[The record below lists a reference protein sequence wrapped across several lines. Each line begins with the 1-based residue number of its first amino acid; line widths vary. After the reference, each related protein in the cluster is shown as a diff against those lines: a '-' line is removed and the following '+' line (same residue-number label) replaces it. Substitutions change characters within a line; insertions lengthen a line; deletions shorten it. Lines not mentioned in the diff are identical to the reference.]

1 MPLRAL
7 RQQGRDDKRSTM
19 EHFVQS
25 IITFVEQNQGW
36 IAPVTFLLALGESL
50 AFISLI
56 LPSTVI
62 LVFIAGLIG
71 GSGVGLATIVTV
83 WLAAG
88 VGGAVGYSISYWLG
102 AYFKDDIDKIWPF
115 NKRPQMLA
123 RGREFFE
130 KWGTWGVFLGHF
142 FGPVRAVIP
151 VVAGSFA
158 MKQIPFQIANISSAF
173 IWATGVLIVP
183 IVMARFAMS

>member
-1 MPLRAL
+1 
-7 RQQGRDDKRSTM
+7 M
-19 EHFVQS
+19 EHLVQS

-36 IAPVTFLLALGESL
+36 IAPITFLLALGESL
-50 AFISLI
+50 AFISLL

-62 LVFIAGLIG
+62 LVVIAGLIG
-71 GSGVGLATIVTV
+71 GSGVSTATIVTV

-88 VGGAVGYSISYWLG
+88 VGGAIGYSISYWLG

-115 NKRPQMLA
+115 SRRPEMLT
-123 RGREFFE
+123 RGRDFFE
-130 KWGTWGVFLGHF
+130 RWGAWAVFIGHF

-158 MKQIPFQIANISSAF
+158 MKQFPFQVANISSAF
-173 IWATGVLIVP
+173 IWAAGVLVVP
-183 IVMARFAMS
+183 IILARFAMS